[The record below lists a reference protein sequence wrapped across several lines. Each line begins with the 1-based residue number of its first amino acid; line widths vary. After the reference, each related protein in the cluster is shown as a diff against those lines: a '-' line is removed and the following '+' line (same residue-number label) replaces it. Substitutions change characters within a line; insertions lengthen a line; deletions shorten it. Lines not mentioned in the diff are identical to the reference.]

1 MLSLPFFSLAYPFL
15 AIILLVLVGFLVLT
29 MLFFVFWISMLIEC
43 IRSGLKSGEKL
54 LWILL
59 IVFFN
64 FFGALAYL
72 LFVKMNKNYRKKT
85 KKNDKNIKKLYRSK
99 NNKIIAGVC
108 GGIGEYFNIDP
119 TLIRLLLV
127 VLTVLGG
134 SGLLAYIICWVIIPQ
149 ER

>member
-1 MLSLPFFSLAYPFL
+1 
-15 AIILLVLVGFLVLT
+15 